1 MSVKTFLRVLGI
13 CPCLG
18 PLNLDYIKK
27 HGSEFYV
34 LDLRILLLSKQILND
49 LPIFFNTDFPYK
61 LVSLPFTFSP
71 TSKKKKKNPQQ
82 QQQKTFLLNLCERF
96 ES

>member
-1 MSVKTFLRVLGI
+1 M
-13 CPCLG
+13 
-18 PLNLDYIKK
+18 

-71 TSKKKKKNPQQ
+71 TSKKNKAKQN
-82 QQQKTFLLNLCERF
+82 KTRNNNKTNLHSELKSERF